1 MSRSTITLMLAG
13 DVMTG
18 RGIDQVLP
26 HPNPPVLYEPQVRSA
41 LDYVRLAEDEN
52 GPIERPVS
60 FPYIWGDALEA
71 LDRQKPD
78 LRIINLETAVT
89 RSRRFVPKGI
99 NYRMNPDNLPCLTA
113 AEIDCCVLA
122 NNHVLDWR
130 RQGLDET
137 LAVLRE
143 AGIATAGAGRDAAEA
158 AAPAIFPVGE
168 GCRIVVYGLA
178 CRSSGVPADWAAG
191 PEQSGV
197 NYLARPSSESAGP
210 IAEAINRARQPGDIV
225 VVSIHWGANWSYD
238 VADDDRAFAHR
249 LIEAGA
255 ADVVHGHSSHH
266 AKGIEVHEGKPILYG
281 CGDLLN
287 DYEGI
292 DRYESYRS
300 ELTLIYLVSFDAGS
314 GRFTGLDMIPFR
326 VRNFRLNRPDR
337 EEAEWLRQTMD
348 RECRRYGGSVRLTD
362 AAVLTLS
369 RP

>member
-1 MSRSTITLMLAG
+1 MSRSTITLMLTG

-26 HPNPPVLYEPQVRSA
+26 HPSPPVLYERYVRSA
-41 LDYVRLAEDEN
+41 LDYVGLAEEAN

-71 LDRQKPD
+71 LARHQPD

-89 RSRRFVPKGI
+89 HSRRFVPKGI

-113 AEIDCCVLA
+113 ADIDCCVLA

-137 LAVLRE
+137 LAVLHE
-143 AGIATAGAGRDAAEA
+143 AGFATAGAGRDAAEA
-158 AAPAIFPVGE
+158 SAPAVFSVPGDRRV
-168 GCRIVVYGLA
+168 VVYGFA
-178 CRSSGVPADWAAG
+178 CPSSGVPADWAAA

-197 NYLARPSSESAGP
+197 NYLARPSAESAT
-210 IAEAINRARQPGDIV
+210 AFAAAINRARQPGDIV
-225 VVSIHWGANWSYD
+225 VVSIHWGVNWSYD

-266 AKGIEVHEGKPILYG
+266 PKAIEIHDGKPILYG

-292 DRYESYRS
+292 DRYE
-300 ELTLIYLVSFDAGS
+300 
-314 GRFTGLDMIPFR
+314 
-326 VRNFRLNRPDR
+326 
-337 EEAEWLRQTMD
+337 
-348 RECRRYGGSVRLTD
+348 
-362 AAVLTLS
+362 VL
-369 RP
+369 PQ